1 MKTYNF
7 RLCDT
12 CFWKVQ
18 CKTHDDLIPDED
30 VFKCYDGYG
39 GIDYIPYDWNKH
51 EFIKNEFI

>member
-1 MKTYNF
+1 MVKQYDF

-18 CKTHDDLIPDED
+18 CKTHDDLRPDEN
-30 VFKCYDGYG
+30 VFKCYNGYG

-51 EFIKNEFI
+51 ELIKK

>member
-1 MKTYNF
+1 MYYF

-18 CKTHDDLIPDED
+18 CKTYDDLRKDEN

-39 GIDYIPYDWNKH
+39 GIDYVPYDWDKC
-51 EFIKNEFI
+51 ELIKKEI